1 MIRQPPRPTRT
12 DTLFPSTTLFRSNPK
27 ARTPDWM
34 RERLR
39 RAGIRSIQ
47 AIVDITNYVMLELGQ
62 PMHAFDADKLAGNI
76 RVRRAAVGESLQLL
90 NEQTVVCEHHEL
102 LISDDKGA
110 VALAGVMGGL
120 GSAVQI
126 GRAHV

>member
-1 MIRQPPRPTRT
+1 
-12 DTLFPSTTLFRSNPK
+12 
-27 ARTPDWM
+27 M

-76 RVRRAAVGESLQLL
+76 RVRRAAVGESLHLL

-102 LISDDKGA
+102 LIRDDKGA
-110 VALAGVMGGL
+110 VALAGGMGGL
-120 GSAVQI
+120 GSAVHSGRTRVFFECACFAPSAFVGI
-126 GRAHV
+126 GRRPTLYSHAS